1 MIEDATSLLAPEL
14 IKAGGGPLIRVTL
27 GPDGIPVAA
36 VAGMRVNATPARAWQ
51 VLADV
56 DAYPGRVPM
65 VNRVK
70 RAGDRVTVQLKF
82 RISLFSVGFEFTAE
96 TIAVENRSLE
106 LRHVAGEPREL
117 RLRFDVLPDGDGSLV
132 YAAIGFD
139 VMSLGW
145 LAKYFLRHHPEIQ
158 YGIFPGASLAL
169 LDSMRRVAE
178 PAAT

>member
-1 MIEDATSLLAPEL
+1 MIDAQSLLSPEV
-14 IKAGGGPLIRVTL
+14 IKAAGGGPLVRVSL

-36 VAGMRVNATPARAWQ
+36 VAAMRVNAPPARAWQ

-65 VNRVK
+65 VSRVK
-70 RAGDRVTVQLKF
+70 RTGDRVTVQLKF
-82 RISLFSVGFEFTAE
+82 RITLFSVGFEFTADA
-96 TIAVENRSLE
+96 ISVENRSLE
-106 LRHVAGEPREL
+106 LRHVAGEPRGL
-117 RLRFDVLPDGDGSLV
+117 LLRFDVLPDGDGSLV
-132 YAAIGFD
+132 YAAISFD

-178 PAAT
+178 PSI